1 VTVKAAIEA
10 LRHDVSVWDR
20 VAQVT
25 HVASQE
31 AQGLTLD
38 EADLS
43 WAGSYTALLGTY
55 AEIHQKTATLLTEA
69 STVYTGLS
77 AALDKVADAYELSDE
92 RAATQLKGVW
102 DVRE

>member
-1 VTVKAAIEA
+1 MTVKAAIEA
-10 LRHDVSVWDR
+10 LRHDAGVWDR

-25 HVASQE
+25 NVASAE
-31 AQGLTLD
+31 AQGLTLT

-43 WAGSYTALLGTY
+43 WAGNYTALLGTY
-55 AEIHQKTATLLTEA
+55 ADIQRKTATLLTEA
-69 STVYTGLS
+69 TTVYTGLS
-77 AALDKVADAYELSDE
+77 AALDKVADAYELSDR

>member
-10 LRHDVSVWDR
+10 LRHDVGVWDR

-25 HVASQE
+25 SVAGQE
-31 AQGLTLD
+31 AQGLTLT

-43 WAGSYTALLGTY
+43 WAGSYTPLLGTY
-55 AEIHQKTATLLTEA
+55 AEIQRKTATLLSEA
-69 STVYTGLS
+69 TTVYTGLS
-77 AALDKVADAYELSDE
+77 AALDKVADAYELSDQG
-92 RAATQLKGVW
+92 AAIQLKGVW

>member
-10 LRHDVSVWDR
+10 LRHDVGVWDR

-25 HVASQE
+25 NVASQE
-31 AQGLTLD
+31 AHGLTLS

-43 WAGSYTALLGTY
+43 WAGSYTALLDTY
-55 AEIHQKTATLLTEA
+55 AEIQQKTATLLSEA
-69 STVYTGLS
+69 TTVYTGLS
-77 AALDKVADAYELSDE
+77 AALDKVADAYELSDG

>member
-1 VTVKAAIEA
+1 VTVKAAIQA
-10 LRHDVSVWDR
+10 LRHDVGVWDR

-25 HVASQE
+25 TVASQE
-31 AQGLTLD
+31 AQGLTLT

-43 WAGSYTALLGTY
+43 WAGNYTALLGTY
-55 AEIHQKTATLLTEA
+55 AEIQQKTATLLTEA
-69 STVYTGLS
+69 ATVYTGLS
-77 AALDKVADAYELSDE
+77 AALDQVADAYELSDE

>member
-10 LRHDVSVWDR
+10 LRHDVGVWDR

-25 HVASQE
+25 NGASQE
-31 AQGLTLD
+31 AQGLTLT

-43 WAGSYTALLGTY
+43 WAGNYTALLGTY
-55 AEIHQKTATLLTEA
+55 AEIQRKTATLLSDA
-69 STVYTGLS
+69 ATVYTSLS
-77 AALDKVADAYELSDE
+77 AALDKVADAYELSDQ

-102 DVRE
+102 DVRD